1 MEGPRGATRA
11 DWGRYRGASPPEKF
25 RVFAAQ
31 NGSFA
36 AEKEYFGVFDRQF
49 TKTQQGISS
58 TFGLKMINLG
68 IYRKFTE
75 THQGIFCKLSVNF

>member
-11 DWGRYRGASPPEKF
+11 DWGRYRGASPPEI